1 MTGSDPALHTE
12 NGPTHRP
19 ESDDVPRAETDGGV
33 PRLVARDVD
42 AGYDRHQVLH
52 GVSFESRDGV
62 TCIFGPNGSGKSTF
76 LKTLNGVV
84 PVWSGQITYG
94 DTDLTDMKTEDIVT
108 DGIATLPQGGGIF
121 GSLTVEENLEVGGF
135 TVSDRDLTEER
146 KAEVVD
152 VFPALEDKLNQ
163 KARDLSGGQQ
173 MMVSLGRAMMT
184 GADTYLLDE
193 PSAGLAP
200 RLVDD
205 AFDLVERLVDRGAQV
220 VLIEQNVRAAL
231 RLADYVYIFAEG
243 RVQFDGPPE
252 ELSEEDEIIE
262 LYLGI

>member
-1 MTGSDPALHTE
+1 MSELDQGGRVETE
-12 NGPTHRP
+12 SGI
-19 ESDDVPRAETDGGV
+19 
-33 PRLVARDVD
+33 PRLVATDVE

-76 LKTLNGVV
+76 LKTLNGIV
-84 PVWSGQITYG
+84 PVWSGQIRYG
-94 DTDLTDMKTEDIVT
+94 STDLTDMKTEDIVT
-108 DGIATLPQGGGIF
+108 EGIATLPQGGGIF
-121 GSLTVEENLEVGGF
+121 GSLTVEENLQVGGF
-135 TVSDRDLTEER
+135 TVSDESLLEER
-146 KAEVVD
+146 KAEVLD
-152 VFPALEDKLNQ
+152 AFPALDGKLNQ

-231 RLADYVYIFAEG
+231 RLADYIYIFAEG
-243 RVQFDGPPE
+243 QVQFDGPPE
-252 ELSEEDEIIE
+252 DLSEEDEIID